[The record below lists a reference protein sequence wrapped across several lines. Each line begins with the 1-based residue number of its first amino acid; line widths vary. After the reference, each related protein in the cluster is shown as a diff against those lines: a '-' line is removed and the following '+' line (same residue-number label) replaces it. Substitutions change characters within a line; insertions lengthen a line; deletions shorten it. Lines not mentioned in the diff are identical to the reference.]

1 MTPDAAAAATLVA
14 HSGLGPRI
22 LRRLLQGANAR
33 QVLDA
38 ARSSALGDLIDVPGD
53 RSRSVASRLA
63 GVDGGQI
70 AELCDDIG
78 ICVTPF
84 GHEDFPAALAADPD
98 GPGVL
103 FSRGR
108 PLRDVA
114 AVRRVA
120 VVGTRS
126 ATAAGRATA
135 TELGRGLAN
144 AGVSV
149 VSGLALGIDGAAHR
163 GAVEAATCAVAVVG
177 HGLDQCYPRR
187 HQALFD
193 QMCRDHLVIS
203 EWPPGVGPEP
213 WRFPLRN
220 RIIAGLSDVVV
231 VVESRITGGSLITAR
246 AALDR
251 GLDVMVV
258 PGSAHSPAAE
268 GTNLLLR
275 DGAGVVT
282 CVGDVLTALDLTPP
296 IPAVTSAPTENA
308 DSDELLGTDDSTLDH
323 RAVAH
328 LVGVEPCTLDGLV
341 EATGLS
347 VARVALVV
355 GQLCAAGVLAEECG
369 WFEIATSRLSGQHH
383 P

>member
-22 LRRLLQGANAR
+22 LRRLLQSANAR

-53 RSRSVASRLA
+53 RARSVASRLA
-63 GVDGGQI
+63 GVDSGQI

-78 ICVTPF
+78 ISVTPF
-84 GHEDFPAALAADPD
+84 GHEDFPAVLAADPD

-108 PLRDVA
+108 PLRDMA

-163 GAVEAATCAVAVVG
+163 GAVEAAACAVAVVG

-251 GLDVMVV
+251 GVDVMVV

-296 IPAVTSAPTENA
+296 VSVSASGSTGNA
-308 DSDELLGTDDSTLDH
+308 DSDGLWSTDDSTLDH

-355 GQLCAAGVLAEECG
+355 GQLCAAGVLAEQCG
-369 WFEIATSRLSGQHH
+369 WFEIATSRLSGQHY

>member
-63 GVDGGQI
+63 GVDSGQI

-108 PLRDVA
+108 PLRDMA

>member
-63 GVDGGQI
+63 GVDSGQI

-98 GPGVL
+98 GPGVV

-108 PLRDVA
+108 PLRDMA
-114 AVRRVA
+114 ALRRVA

>member
-63 GVDGGQI
+63 GVDSGQI

-108 PLRDVA
+108 PLRDMA
-114 AVRRVA
+114 ALRRVA

-296 IPAVTSAPTENA
+296 VPAVTSAPTENA
-308 DSDELLGTDDSTLDH
+308 DSNELIGTDDSTLDH

>member
-22 LRRLLQGANAR
+22 LRRLLQSANAR

-38 ARSSALGDLIDVPGD
+38 ARSSALGDLIEVPAD
-53 RSRSVASRLA
+53 RARSVASRLA
-63 GVDGGQI
+63 GVDSGQI

-84 GHEDFPAALAADPD
+84 GHEDFPAVLAADHD
-98 GPGVL
+98 GPGVM

-108 PLRDVA
+108 PLRDMA

-163 GAVEAATCAVAVVG
+163 GAVEVATCGVAVVG

-251 GLDVMVV
+251 GVDVMVV

-296 IPAVTSAPTENA
+296 VSVSASGSTGNA
-308 DSDELLGTDDSTLDH
+308 DSDGLWSTDDSTLDH
-323 RAVAH
+323 RAVVH

-355 GQLCAAGVLAEECG
+355 GQLCAAGVLAEHCG
-369 WFEIATSRLSGQHH
+369 WFEIATSRLSGQHY